1 MPLKRKNTSRKETMS
16 RYIKI
21 DEWDFSISVR
31 VRKERGC
38 CPTRE
43 PMNWLRFSG
52 LLEEPVKG
60 VTPVIG
66 SIFPEADVSLRGSE
80 SDPCVGS
87 IISIR
92 KTVDVVLIVSFQEYS
107 WLLTLASGGQLGA
120 CYLHF
125 SQPMRGRALVYSF
138 SFDKELPPIDD
149 R

>member
-1 MPLKRKNTSRKETMS
+1 MPPKQKNTRRKETMS
-16 RYIKI
+16 RYIRI

-31 VRKERGC
+31 VQKNRGS

-66 SIFPEADVSLRGSE
+66 IIFPEADVSLRGSE

-87 IISIR
+87 IMSIR
-92 KTVDVVLIVSFQEYS
+92 KTVDVVLIVSFQVYS
-107 WLLTLASGGQLGA
+107 WLLTLASGGQLGS

-125 SQPMRGRALVYSF
+125 SQPMRGSARIYSF
-138 SFDKELPPIDD
+138 SFDTRLPPLED

>member
-1 MPLKRKNTSRKETMS
+1 MPPKRKNTSRKETMS
-16 RYIKI
+16 RYIRI

-31 VRKERGC
+31 VRKDRGSY
-38 CPTRE
+38 PTRD
-43 PMNWLRFSG
+43 PMNCLRFSG

-66 SIFPEADVSLRGSE
+66 SIFPEADVSLLGSE

-92 KTVDVVLIVSFQEYS
+92 KTVDVVLTVSFQEYS

-125 SQPMRGRALVYSF
+125 SQPMRGSARVYSF
-138 SFDKELPPIDD
+138 SFDKELPPLED